1 MQFTKETF
9 RKRFLG
15 QLQLP
20 SLPEMA
26 IPSSPEKGNPQSLL
40 MIKDDREFL
49 LEAYRQI
56 LGRDCDP
63 AGLASHLEALQRR
76 IPRRVIL
83 GKIAQSTEA
92 QSKPGPAVSFW
103 VSHGIAER
111 SRLSVFLLKV
121 RAKLLSIPY
130 ALLRRILWS
139 RFDALDNRL
148 TFLFEELSANS
159 ISLSKKIDESLW
171 TVSEKFDAYFSHLN
185 GVQKL
190 TQEVLQ
196 VELKGLSARMA
207 VLESAVQTVG
217 AGHLGER
224 MDSLDRA
231 VSSTGETLRQLSLD
245 LGATIEKQLS
255 AMDRAISLSMNT
267 IQRNGIRFVHV
278 DNFIFGLPAEEWRL
292 AAYLRFR
299 GIPEPGLVGFFQTL
313 IRPGMTIVDVGAN
326 FGIFTLYAARSLQW
340 DGRIHSFEPAPRTHE
355 LLRNNVQVNGF
366 LEANLVQF
374 HETAVTD
381 SEGIARLTTFA
392 DNSGHNTLF
401 WQNAGAE
408 FVVVKTTR
416 LDTALQGEPRVDV
429 VKIDAEGAELKILR
443 GMEQTIE
450 KNPGI
455 HIVIEFA
462 PIHLARAN
470 VTPEGFLRA
479 LSELDLEVRV
489 IDDLTGAIRE
499 VSHQELLMT
508 YSSNL
513 YLRRR
518 NFTR

>member
-9 RKRFLG
+9 RKRLLG

-20 SLPEMA
+20 SLPETA
-26 IPSSPEKGNPQSLL
+26 IPLSAENRNPQNLL

-76 IPRRVIL
+76 VPRRVIL

-92 QSKPGPAVSFW
+92 QSKPGAAVSFW
-103 VSHGIAER
+103 ASNGIAER
-111 SRLSVFLLKV
+111 GHFGAFILRV
-121 RAKLLSIPY
+121 RAKLLSIPLG
-130 ALLRRILWS
+130 LLKRILWS
-139 RFDALDNRL
+139 RFDAVDNRL
-148 TFLFEELSANS
+148 TFLFEELTANS

-190 TQEVLQ
+190 TQEENVRLNQVSTAQLKVLQ
-196 VELKGLSARMA
+196 VELNSLTSRMA
-207 VLESAVQTVG
+207 VLESSVQDVG
-217 AGHLGER
+217 AMIGER
-224 MDSLDRA
+224 LSALDRA
-231 VSSTGETLRQLSLD
+231 VSV
-245 LGATIEKQLS
+245 
-255 AMDRAISLSMNT
+255 SMNT
-267 IQRNGIRFVHV
+267 IQRSGVRFVYV
-278 DNFIFGLPAEEWRL
+278 DSFILGLPAEEWRL
-292 AAYLRFR
+292 AAYLHYR
-299 GIPEPGLVGFFQTL
+299 GIPEPGLVRFFQTL

-326 FGIFTLYAARSLQW
+326 LGIFTLCAARSLQW
-340 DGRIHSFEPAPRTHE
+340 NGRVHSFEPAPHTYE
-355 LLRNNVQVNGF
+355 LLKSNVQVNGF

-374 HETAVTD
+374 HEAAVTD
-381 SEGIARLTTFA
+381 SEGTARLTTFA
-392 DNSGHNTLF
+392 GNSGHNTLF
-401 WQNAGAE
+401 WQNVGAE

-429 VKIDAEGAELKILR
+429 VKIDAEGAELNILR
-443 GMEQTIE
+443 GMERTIE

-455 HIVIEFA
+455 HILIEFA
-462 PIHLARAN
+462 PIHLARAH
-470 VTPEGFLRA
+470 VTPEDFLRV
-479 LSELDLEVRV
+479 LSELDLEARIV
-489 IDDLTGAIRE
+489 DDLTGAIRE
-499 VSHQELLMT
+499 VSEQELLMT

-518 NFTR
+518 NLT